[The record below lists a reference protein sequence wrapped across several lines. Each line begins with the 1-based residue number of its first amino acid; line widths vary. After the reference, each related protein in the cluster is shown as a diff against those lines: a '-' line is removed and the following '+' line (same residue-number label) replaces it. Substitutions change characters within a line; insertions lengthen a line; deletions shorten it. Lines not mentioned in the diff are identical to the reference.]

1 MELKIFIRQ
10 LVLKDKLGNEQHIGG
25 MPPKLIY
32 TQGKL
37 PQHRQFPSYGQ
48 YLNVTS
54 SASDLYKLKLTWTQE
69 RTAQGL
75 PTVGESNLKKA
86 ASGSITFEGEGYKYL
101 RAWLVDDV
109 SAPLN
114 TIEVKIHHNP
124 GDEYIDWVIKATDI
138 SWCDGELCTFD
149 VSLKQK
155 DEVLTCI
162 KNTWIADDWQG
173 WFGTTSRPSAGKRH
187 PRFSYCNEIR
197 PNGMLIT
204 LWWTMTQLM
213 SILGPTMLML
223 ATIINPTILL
233 IVSVLSIINGAI
245 KFINTLG
252 GNINTLDDEIDKLKK
267 HKIDYKDIKE
277 IFGNFFLES
286 GGCGREHP
294 APLIR
299 DYIDN
304 VCKKCGVHVDG
315 NTVPVFF
322 SQSILIETS
331 ADRQEGKGAQLRD
344 NLHYNACY
352 FNGVVDKGI
361 RRFDELNIFNG
372 AVKNTTDWW
381 LPGNAPLL
389 TLDALLDQLKTVYN
403 AEWRVENNTLYF
415 NRKDSW
421 LDNNPTFDLAGADKN
436 RLLQG
441 ICYEW
446 DETKTPLYAQGL
458 YAIDPAD
465 VCGNNACNQMNG
477 YASFGS
483 IDVNPM
489 LDGVLDKTTQF
500 GATKFRLDGASTDY
514 LFDAM
519 QQVINTTLITGS
531 VWTTPLFATVNGFF
545 RDYANYA
552 LLLKQETAAMPKILI
567 WDGQSYENAKCIKPY
582 HSSVSLGR
590 PTPAPNV
597 KYNSHAR
604 LWEHVHEPQT
614 KVSGRKLVPP
624 PQPHGAYEVR
634 GLFGSLVTLQAAQ
647 LVNYP
652 MYFEPG
658 YRDTLWDWF
667 HWIDDPNENP
677 KRHLKFTAR
686 LELCDD
692 ILARVKPFNDAAG
705 IIVGQKI
712 KLPLNYINEGRIT
725 EVEISYDITADTG
738 PYVQLKGIV

>member
-10 LVLKDKLGNEQHIGG
+10 LMLKDKLGNEQHIGG
-25 MPPKLIY
+25 VPPQLVY
-32 TQGKL
+32 TQGRL
-37 PQHRQFPSYGQ
+37 PQQRQFPSYGQ
-48 YLNVTS
+48 YLDVTS

-75 PTVGESNLKKA
+75 PSVGASNMKKA
-86 ASGSITFEGEGYKYL
+86 ASGNIAFEGEGYKYL

-114 TIEVKIHHNP
+114 TIEVKIQHSQGH
-124 GDEYIDWVIKATDI
+124 EYLDWVINATDI
-138 SWCDGELCTFD
+138 SWCDGEMCTFD

-155 DEVLTCI
+155 DETLTCI

-173 WFGTTSRPSAGKRH
+173 WFGNSQRPSSGKRH
-187 PRFSYCNEIR
+187 PRFSYCNEVR

-213 SILGPTMLML
+213 SVLGPLMLVIAPIVNSIVFTLKNIIYPIVNLILG
-223 ATIINPTILL
+223 IL
-233 IVSVLSIINGAI
+233 G
-245 KFINTLG
+245 KKK
-252 GNINTLDDEIDKLKK
+252 LDKDKLNY
-267 HKIDYKDIKE
+267 IDYKDIKE

-299 DYIDN
+299 DYIEN
-304 VCKKCGVHVDG
+304 VCRKCGIKVDG
-315 NTVPVFF
+315 DTVPIFF

-331 ADRQEGKGAQLRD
+331 ADRQEGKGAQWRD
-344 NLHYNACY
+344 NPYYNACY

-361 RRFDELNIFNG
+361 RRFDDLNIFSG

-403 AEWRVENNTLYF
+403 AEWRIENNTLYF
-415 NRKDSW
+415 NRKDWW
-421 LDNNPTFDLAGADKN
+421 LDNTATFDLAGAGKH

-446 DETKTPLYAQGL
+446 DETKTPVYAQGI
-458 YAIDPAD
+458 YSIDPAD

-489 LDGVLDKTTQF
+489 LDGVLDKTAQF

-531 VWTTPLFATVNGFF
+531 VWTTPMFATVNGFF

-567 WDGQSYENAKCIKPY
+567 WDGQSYANAKCVKPY
-582 HSSVSLGR
+582 HASVSLGR
-590 PTPAPNV
+590 PTPVPNV
-597 KYNSHAR
+597 KYNPHSM

-624 PQPHGAYEVR
+624 PQPRGAYEVR

-667 HWIDDPNENP
+667 HWIDDPNDNP
-677 KRHLKFTAR
+677 KRHLRFTAR

-692 ILARVKPFNDAAG
+692 ILNRVKPFNEAAG
-705 IIVGQKI
+705 IILGQKI

-725 EVEISYDITADTG
+725 EVEISYDITDNIG